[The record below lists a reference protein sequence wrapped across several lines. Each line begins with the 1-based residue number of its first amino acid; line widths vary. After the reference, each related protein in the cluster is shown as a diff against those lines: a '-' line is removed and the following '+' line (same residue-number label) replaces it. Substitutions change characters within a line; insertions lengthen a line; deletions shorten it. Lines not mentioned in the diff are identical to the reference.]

1 MIKFGLLTTEVI
13 DEVFELEKVC
23 FPDDPWGRASFEN
36 EVNNHHSVFVTATDE
51 ESGRLIGYGGIWLVC
66 DTGDITNIAVHPD
79 YRREGIGKKILDLLT
94 DICIER
100 EIKSITLEV
109 RDSNLP
115 AYNLY
120 LKEGFVVN
128 GRRKKYYKGADDAI
142 LMIKE
147 L

>member
-1 MIKFGLLTTEVI
+1 MIKFGLLTAEVV

-23 FPDDPWGRASFEN
+23 FPDDPWGKASFEN
-36 EVNNHHSVFVTATDE
+36 EIDNQHSVFVTATDD
-51 ESGRLIGYGGIWLVC
+51 ESERIIGYGGIWLVC
-66 DTGDITNIAVHPD
+66 DNGDVTNIAVHPD
-79 YRREGIGKKILDLLT
+79 YRREGIGRKILDLMI
-94 DICIER
+94 DICKER

-109 RDSNLP
+109 RDGNIP

-128 GRRKKYYKGADDAI
+128 GRRKKYYKGIDDAI

>member
-1 MIKFGLLTTEVI
+1 MISFSLLTKEDV
-13 DEVFELEKVC
+13 DEVFEIEKIC
-23 FPDDPWGRASFEN
+23 FPDDPWGKSSFEN
-36 EVNNHHSVFVTATDE
+36 EVDNPHSVFVIATDDDA
-51 ESGRLIGYGGIWLVC
+51 GRIIGYGGIWLVC

-79 YRREGIGKKILDLLT
+79 YRQEGIGKKILDIMT
-94 DICIER
+94 DICKER

-109 RDSNLP
+109 RDGNQP

-120 LKEGFVVN
+120 TKDGFVVN
-128 GRRKKYYKGADDAI
+128 GRRKKYYKGIDDAI